1 LAEIDFR
8 FREDVEA
15 YTLVRAF
22 AARMH
27 DYPVQDLYYAPY
39 RYDKFNKELIL
50 SYLNRLQPRNL
61 HLLLIGPELETNQV
75 EEHYGVH
82 YSLEALPGDLLG
94 DWSDPSKN
102 PDLYLPKPNPFIAVD
117 LELRQEQLGAS
128 KPIRVDIQDGF
139 TLWFDHDISYGSPR
153 GNFYVSIRSPLARR
167 TPQEAVLT
175 DLYAAVVADQLNA
188 FSYPA
193 QLAGLGFEL
202 YDHQRGFTLKIS
214 GYTDRQAVLLETIL
228 VALRTPEVTAER
240 FGRLRDNLV
249 RRLRNLALERP
260 YGQAIADLRRL
271 LLDTIWWP
279 DAKIGAAEAV
289 TPETLEAFVPRL
301 LESVESV
308 ALAHGNY
315 TREEAL
321 SLAALVAKELLRSK
335 RAVAVSHGRVIRLAA
350 GETRVRTLPIDH
362 PDAVV
367 ALYLQGASRKLSNR
381 ARFYLIGQVLNAP
394 FYQSLRT
401 EQQMGYFVF
410 SGAMDMMQLPGL
422 VFVVQS
428 PNQGP
433 DVIEAA
439 VNEFLQS
446 YGDSLDN
453 MTDAEFEQHR
463 SSLVSDVMRQEEKLR
478 DRSGRYWLEI
488 DRKDYEFDTRE
499 RLAAAINEVS
509 LDDFRQ
515 FFRTS
520 VLDPTHPRLLVRS
533 FGSMKGAEAA
543 LPRNEIVDP
552 MAFRSSQSRF
562 LSPDE

>member
-50 SYLNRLQPRNL
+50 SYLDRLQPRNL
-61 HLLLIGPELETNQV
+61 HLLLIGPELETNQA
-75 EEHYGVH
+75 EEYYGVH
-82 YSLEALPGDLLG
+82 YSLEALPGDLLEA
-94 DWSDPSKN
+94 WSDPSTN

-117 LELRQEQLGAS
+117 LELRQEQLGVS
-128 KPIRVDIQDGF
+128 KPTRIDIQDGF
-139 TLWFDHDISYGSPR
+139 TLWFDHDTSYGSPR
-153 GNFYVSIRSPLARR
+153 GNFYVSIRSPLART

-228 VALRTPEVTAER
+228 TALRTPEVTPER

-279 DAKIGAAEAV
+279 DAKIGAIEAA
-289 TPETLEAFVPRL
+289 TPEALEAFVPRL

-321 SLAALVAKELLRSK
+321 SLAALVAEELLRNK
-335 RAVAVSHGRVIRLAA
+335 RAVAVPHGRVIRLAA

-381 ARFYLIGQVLNAP
+381 ARFFLMGQVLNAP

-446 YGDSLDN
+446 YGDSLGN

-478 DRSGRYWLEI
+478 DRSGRYWVEI
-488 DRKDYEFDTRE
+488 DQERYDFDTRE
-499 RLAAAINEVS
+499 QLAAAINEVS

-515 FFRTS
+515 FFQTS
-520 VLDPTHPRLLVRS
+520 VLDPTRPRLLVRS
-533 FGSMKGAEAA
+533 FGAMKGADAA

-562 LSPDE
+562 LSVDE